1 MVPGPFMAAV
11 VVEDDETRMFM
22 EEVLDHDWNVNL
34 EVVVALME
42 TVAPACKKGDAEVV
56 VEPEVTPVPL
66 QLIFPLAEE
75 LTTNVTWY
83 IGEYTADITQDEE
96 AVTFPE
102 YDDKTQPLVD
112 CQTYSSFPFEPLSVR
127 VQTNE

>member
-34 EVVVALME
+34 EEDVALME

-66 QLIFPLAEE
+66 QLIFPSVAGF
-75 LTTNVTWY
+75 TTNVT
-83 IGEYTADITQDEE
+83 
-96 AVTFPE
+96 
-102 YDDKTQPLVD
+102 
-112 CQTYSSFPFEPLSVR
+112 
-127 VQTNE
+127 

>member
-11 VVEDDETRMFM
+11 VVEDDETSMLM
-22 EEVLDHDWNVNL
+22 NEELDHDWNVNL

-42 TVAPACKKGDAEVV
+42 TVTPACKNGAAEVV

-66 QLIFPLAEE
+66 QLIFPSVEG
-75 LTTNVTWY
+75 LTTKVTWY
-83 IGEYTADITQDEE
+83 IVEYPADITQDEE

-102 YDDKTQPLVD
+102 YEDKPQPLVD